1 MNSTRNRPA
10 HMDQIST
17 FYTREH
23 VIMEKRMGVVSII
36 VGDRKREAGSVNDII
51 TKHSNIVLARM
62 GLPCRDRGLSVIAL
76 IIEATTNEV
85 GAFTGQLGNLSSV
98 KVKSSLV

>member
-1 MNSTRNRPA
+1 
-10 HMDQIST
+10 
-17 FYTREH
+17 
-23 VIMEKRMGVVSII
+23 MEKRMGVISII
-36 VGDRKREAGSVNDII
+36 VGDRKREAGMVNDII
-51 TKHSNIVLARM
+51 RKHGDLVLARM

-85 GAFTGQLGNLSSV
+85 GAFTGQLGNISSV